1 MIKIHQLTDSTWVE
15 MVDANTKEVVETIDK
30 YKLPNILK
38 GYMLDAHEHSRFE
51 YDPVK
56 KYSVMIMRALISGQ
70 DENVQTSPVVIAFT
84 NDLIIT
90 KSDSRYRIKQETRC
104 NKFDMVFNML
114 QRINK
119 PYMNKLD
126 QINESVENLQNKRSK
141 NSVNNHHLN
150 EIAILKN
157 DLVYLKTAT
166 AANIM
171 SINQLQKSSD
181 NFEIPIS
188 FNQRQDQ
195 HIDDV
200 AVEYEES
207 KYMFDVLDEIVSQI
221 EDTYSNIIN
230 NNLNDVM
237 KVLTVWS
244 LILAI
249 PPIISGFYGMNVNVL
264 PFANSSWSWFF
275 TLVITVAIIYWMIY
289 YLKKHHDL

>member
-1 MIKIHQLTDSTWVE
+1 MRKIHNLVDSTWVE
-15 MVDANTKEVVETIDK
+15 LVDADTSEVVESIDD

-51 YDPVK
+51 YDNVK
-56 KYSVMIMRALISGQ
+56 KYSVLIIRSLESGQ
-70 DENVQTSPVVIAFT
+70 DESVKTSPVVVAFT
-84 NDLIIT
+84 DKLIIT
-90 KSDSRYRIKQETRC
+90 KSSSRYRIKQESRC
-104 NKFDMVFNML
+104 NKFDVIFNIL
-114 QRINK
+114 QKINK

-126 QINESVENLQNKRSK
+126 KINESVERLQNNPHKNHINNRSL
-141 NSVNNHHLN
+141 NN
-150 EIAILKN
+150 IAILKS

-171 SINQLQKSSD
+171 SISQLQKSSD
-181 NFEIPIS
+181 NFDIPVS

-200 AVEYEES
+200 AVEYNES
-207 KYMFDVLDEIVSQI
+207 KYMFDVLDEVVSQI

-230 NNLNDVM
+230 NNLNEIM

-249 PPIISGFYGMNVNVL
+249 PPIISGFYGMNVVTL
-264 PFANSSWSWFF
+264 PFANSVWSWFF
-275 TLVITVAIIYWMIY
+275 TLVITVIIIYVMLC

>member
-1 MIKIHQLTDSTWVE
+1 MIKIHQLTDSKWVE
-15 MVDANTKEVVETIDK
+15 MVDANTKEVVETIDE

-51 YDPVK
+51 YNTVK

-70 DENVQTSPVVIAFT
+70 DENVQTAPVIIAFT

-104 NKFDMVFNML
+104 NKFDMIFNML

-126 QINESVENLQNKRSK
+126 QINESVENLQNSRNKSR
-141 NSVNNHHLN
+141 VNNRHLN

-171 SINQLQKSSD
+171 AINQLQKSSD

-188 FNQRQDQ
+188 FNHRQDQ

-200 AVEYEES
+200 AVEYDES

-249 PPIISGFYGMNVNVL
+249 PPIISGFYGMNVGVL

-275 TLVITVAIIYWMIY
+275 TLVITVAIIYWMLY

>member
-1 MIKIHQLTDSTWVE
+1 
-15 MVDANTKEVVETIDK
+15 MVDANTKEVVETIDE

-51 YDPVK
+51 YNTVK

-70 DENVQTSPVVIAFT
+70 DENVQTAPVIIAFT

-104 NKFDMVFNML
+104 NKFDMIFNML

-126 QINESVENLQNKRSK
+126 QINESVENLQNSRNKSR
-141 NSVNNHHLN
+141 VNNRHLN

-171 SINQLQKSSD
+171 AINQLQKSSD

-188 FNQRQDQ
+188 FNNRQDQ

-200 AVEYEES
+200 AVEYDES

-249 PPIISGFYGMNVNVL
+249 PPIISGFYGMNVGVL

-275 TLVITVAIIYWMIY
+275 TLVITVAIIYWMLY

>member
-1 MIKIHQLTDSTWVE
+1 MIKIHQLTDSKWVE

-51 YDPVK
+51 YNTVK

-70 DENVQTSPVVIAFT
+70 DENVQTAPVIIAFT

-104 NKFDMVFNML
+104 NKFDMIFNML

-126 QINESVENLQNKRSK
+126 QINESVENLQNTRSK
-141 NSVNNHHLN
+141 TRVNNRHLN

-171 SINQLQKSSD
+171 AINQLQKSSD

-188 FNQRQDQ
+188 FNHRQDQ

-200 AVEYEES
+200 AVEYDES

-249 PPIISGFYGMNVNVL
+249 PPIISGFYGMNVGVL

-275 TLVITVAIIYWMIY
+275 TLVITVAIIYWMLY

>member
-1 MIKIHQLTDSTWVE
+1 MIKIHQLTDSKWVE
-15 MVDANTKEVVETIDK
+15 MVDANTKEVVDTIDE

-51 YDPVK
+51 YNTVK
-56 KYSVMIMRALISGQ
+56 KCSVMIMRALISGQ
-70 DENVQTSPVVIAFT
+70 DENVQTAPVIIAFT

-104 NKFDMVFNML
+104 NKFDMIFNML

-126 QINESVENLQNKRSK
+126 QINESVENLQNSRNKSR
-141 NSVNNHHLN
+141 VNNRHLN

-171 SINQLQKSSD
+171 AINQLQKSSD

-188 FNQRQDQ
+188 FNHRQDQ

-200 AVEYEES
+200 AVEYDES

-249 PPIISGFYGMNVNVL
+249 PPIISGFYGMNVGVL

-275 TLVITVAIIYWMIY
+275 TLVITVAIIYWMLY

>member
-1 MIKIHQLTDSTWVE
+1 MIKIHQLTDSKWVE
-15 MVDANTKEVVETIDK
+15 MVDANTKEVVETIDE

-51 YDPVK
+51 YNTVK

-70 DENVQTSPVVIAFT
+70 DENVQTAPVIIAFT

-104 NKFDMVFNML
+104 NKFDMIFNML

-126 QINESVENLQNKRSK
+126 QINESVENLQNSRNKSR
-141 NSVNNHHLN
+141 VNNRHLN

-171 SINQLQKSSD
+171 AINQLQKSSD

-188 FNQRQDQ
+188 FNNRQDQ

-200 AVEYEES
+200 AVEYDES

-249 PPIISGFYGMNVNVL
+249 PPIISGFYGMNVGVL

-275 TLVITVAIIYWMIY
+275 TLVITVAIIYWMLY

>member
-1 MIKIHQLTDSTWVE
+1 MIKIHQLTDSKWVE
-15 MVDANTKEVVETIDK
+15 MVDANTKEVVETIDE

-51 YDPVK
+51 YNTVK

-70 DENVQTSPVVIAFT
+70 DENVQTAPVIIAFT

-104 NKFDMVFNML
+104 NKFDMIFNML

-126 QINESVENLQNKRSK
+126 QINESVETLQNSRNKSR
-141 NSVNNHHLN
+141 VNNRHLN

-171 SINQLQKSSD
+171 AINQLQKSSD

-188 FNQRQDQ
+188 FNHRQDQ

-200 AVEYEES
+200 AVEYDES

-249 PPIISGFYGMNVNVL
+249 PPIISGFYGMNVGVL

-275 TLVITVAIIYWMIY
+275 TLVITVAIIYWMLY

>member
-1 MIKIHQLTDSTWVE
+1 
-15 MVDANTKEVVETIDK
+15 MVDANTKEVVETIDE

-51 YDPVK
+51 YNTVK

-70 DENVQTSPVVIAFT
+70 DENVQTAPVIIAFT

-104 NKFDMVFNML
+104 NKFDMIFNML

-126 QINESVENLQNKRSK
+126 QINESVENLQNSRNKSR
-141 NSVNNHHLN
+141 VNNRHLN

-171 SINQLQKSSD
+171 AINQLQKSSD

-188 FNQRQDQ
+188 FNHRQDQ

-200 AVEYEES
+200 AVEYDES

-249 PPIISGFYGMNVNVL
+249 PPIISGFYGMNVGVL

-275 TLVITVAIIYWMIY
+275 TLVITVAIIYWMLY

>member
-1 MIKIHQLTDSTWVE
+1 MIKIHQLTDSKWVE
-15 MVDANTKEVVETIDK
+15 MVDANTKEVVETIDE

-51 YDPVK
+51 YNTVK

-70 DENVQTSPVVIAFT
+70 DENVQTAPVIIAFT

-104 NKFDMVFNML
+104 NKFDMIFNML

-126 QINESVENLQNKRSK
+126 QINESVENLQNTRSK
-141 NSVNNHHLN
+141 TRVNNRHLN

-171 SINQLQKSSD
+171 AINQLQKSSD

-188 FNQRQDQ
+188 FNHRQDQ

-200 AVEYEES
+200 AVEYDES

-249 PPIISGFYGMNVNVL
+249 PPIISGFYGMNVGVL

-275 TLVITVAIIYWMIY
+275 TLVITVAIIYWMLY
-289 YLKKHHDL
+289 YLKKHHNL

>member
-1 MIKIHQLTDSTWVE
+1 MIKIHQLTDSKWVE
-15 MVDANTKEVVETIDK
+15 MVDANTKEVVETIDE
-30 YKLPNILK
+30 YELPNILK

-51 YDPVK
+51 YNTVK

-70 DENVQTSPVVIAFT
+70 DENVQTAPVIIAFT

-104 NKFDMVFNML
+104 NKFDMIFNML

-126 QINESVENLQNKRSK
+126 QINESVENLQNSRNKSR
-141 NSVNNHHLN
+141 VNNRHLN

-171 SINQLQKSSD
+171 AINQLQKSSD

-188 FNQRQDQ
+188 FNNRQDQ

-200 AVEYEES
+200 AVEYDES

-249 PPIISGFYGMNVNVL
+249 PPIISGFYGMNVGVL

-275 TLVITVAIIYWMIY
+275 TLVITVAIIYWMLY

>member
-1 MIKIHQLTDSTWVE
+1 
-15 MVDANTKEVVETIDK
+15 
-30 YKLPNILK
+30 
-38 GYMLDAHEHSRFE
+38 
-51 YDPVK
+51 
-56 KYSVMIMRALISGQ
+56 
-70 DENVQTSPVVIAFT
+70 
-84 NDLIIT
+84 
-90 KSDSRYRIKQETRC
+90 
-104 NKFDMVFNML
+104 
-114 QRINK
+114 
-119 PYMNKLD
+119 
-126 QINESVENLQNKRSK
+126 
-141 NSVNNHHLN
+141 
-150 EIAILKN
+150 
-157 DLVYLKTAT
+157 
-166 AANIM
+166 M

>member
-1 MIKIHQLTDSTWVE
+1 
-15 MVDANTKEVVETIDK
+15 MVDANTKEVVETIDE

-51 YDPVK
+51 YNTVK

-70 DENVQTSPVVIAFT
+70 DENVQTAPVIIAFT

-104 NKFDMVFNML
+104 NKFDMIFNML

-126 QINESVENLQNKRSK
+126 QINESVETLQNSRNKSR
-141 NSVNNHHLN
+141 VNNRHLN

-171 SINQLQKSSD
+171 AINQLQKSSD

-188 FNQRQDQ
+188 FNHRQDQ

-200 AVEYEES
+200 AVEYDES

-249 PPIISGFYGMNVNVL
+249 PPIISGFYGMNVGVL

-275 TLVITVAIIYWMIY
+275 TLVITVAIIYWMLY

>member
-1 MIKIHQLTDSTWVE
+1 
-15 MVDANTKEVVETIDK
+15 
-30 YKLPNILK
+30 
-38 GYMLDAHEHSRFE
+38 
-51 YDPVK
+51 
-56 KYSVMIMRALISGQ
+56 
-70 DENVQTSPVVIAFT
+70 
-84 NDLIIT
+84 
-90 KSDSRYRIKQETRC
+90 
-104 NKFDMVFNML
+104 
-114 QRINK
+114 
-119 PYMNKLD
+119 MNKLD

-141 NSVNNHHLN
+141 NSVNNRHLN

-181 NFEIPIS
+181 NFEIPIA

-275 TLVITVAIIYWMIY
+275 TLVITVVIIYWMIY